1 MYMLKH
7 TPGCYRVMA
16 DGTFHAKA
24 HEFDSCYHNARCKVV
39 YGHERILEKGSVIFV
54 VAIMPSSARECYG
67 SIHAKNGYDYLVMGE
82 QGFVTIMHESG
93 DCKWLEN
100 INEEKAHR

>member
-1 MYMLKH
+1 
-7 TPGCYRVMA
+7 
-16 DGTFHAKA
+16 
-24 HEFDSCYHNARCKVV
+24 
-39 YGHERILEKGSVIFV
+39 
-54 VAIMPSSARECYG
+54 MPSSARECYG